1 MPCECTATMERI
13 KMLQKNPLVAIACGQ
28 FALSLM
34 QAMFMFYYVRIYLNV
49 FQVPQQWFNI
59 AQTLFLFWNAIN
71 DPLFGYMQDKPGSWL
86 NSRPR
91 VIRTFSPFLAIAFVF
106 MWVPW
111 SKNSAFEGIHLIV
124 SLFFYDAFYSAIG
137 VAWSALFADSTKEP
151 RLRVSAM
158 KYSQISILAS
168 VNIIA
173 ITEKLSHSLEL
184 RNSRYFGFIVGY
196 RGVRAKIKMLWVF
209 QIIAVFVAAIAL
221 YCFMVTGSVAP
232 SLPFTDE
239 NGSLL
244 VDTWETSADH
254 LAKNGSVSH
263 MNFASTATEL
273 LIPET
278 ILPKGSLRLSLF
290 YGVLTLG
297 PQEYISTKQSS
308 TDLVNGMRILL
319 ISTPLVLGAFQY
331 FIFKSYSLTNKHICK
346 VEEDI

>member
-1 MPCECTATMERI
+1 MDITPNCEHSLLSYSLKIEQKCYVSARKRWRGVYKLSSYHCRTLRI
-13 KMLQKNPLVAIACGQ
+13 KMLQRNPLVAIACGQ

-111 SKNSAFEGIHLIV
+111 SKNSALEGVHLIV

-158 KYSQISILAS
+158 KYSQIKIHVISASSLAIEGS
-168 VNIIA
+168 
-173 ITEKLSHSLEL
+173 ERKLKLADCW
-184 RNSRYFGFIVGY
+184 RCY
-196 RGVRAKIKMLWVF
+196 
-209 QIIAVFVAAIAL
+209 
-221 YCFMVTGSVAP
+221 GS
-232 SLPFTDE
+232 S
-239 NGSLL
+239 
-244 VDTWETSADH
+244 
-254 LAKNGSVSH
+254 K
-263 MNFASTATEL
+263 
-273 LIPET
+273 
-278 ILPKGSLRLSLF
+278 
-290 YGVLTLG
+290 
-297 PQEYISTKQSS
+297 
-308 TDLVNGMRILL
+308 
-319 ISTPLVLGAFQY
+319 
-331 FIFKSYSLTNKHICK
+331 
-346 VEEDI
+346 